1 LQYLHTL
8 SHPFVQSP
16 QFRTARR
23 LQTRFDVPLIVNPVV
38 QRIIGA
44 AITVHRA
51 LGPGLFESVYD
62 RCLEYELHK
71 QGLTMERQVA
81 LPLIYDGLSIACAYR
96 ADFVVQNEVLI
107 EIKALDRLLPVH
119 DTQVLTYLRLSGVRQ
134 GLLLNFN
141 VPRLVDGIRSFL
153 M

>member
-1 LQYLHTL
+1 
-8 SHPFVQSP
+8 
-16 QFRTARR
+16 
-23 LQTRFDVPLIVNPVV
+23 VPLIVNPVV

-81 LPLIYDGLSIACAYR
+81 LPLIYDGLSIPCAYR

-107 EIKALDRLLPVH
+107 EIKAVDRLLPVH
-119 DTQVLTYLRLSGVRQ
+119 DTQVLTYSRLSGVRQ

-141 VPRLVDGIRSFL
+141 VPRLVDGIKSFL

>member
-8 SHPFVQSP
+8 AHPSVQSP

-23 LQTRFDVPLIVNPVV
+23 LQTRFDVPLIVSPVV

-71 QGLTMERQVA
+71 QGLTMARQVA
-81 LPLIYDGLSIACAYR
+81 LPLIYDGLSIPCAYR

-107 EIKALDRLLPVH
+107 EIKAVDRLLPVH

-141 VPRLVDGIRSFL
+141 VPRLVNGIRSFL

>member
-1 LQYLHTL
+1 
-8 SHPFVQSP
+8 
-16 QFRTARR
+16 
-23 LQTRFDVPLIVNPVV
+23 VPLIVNPVV

-51 LGPGLFESVYD
+51 LGPGLFELVYD

-81 LPLIYDGLSIACAYR
+81 LPLIYDGLSIPCAYR

-107 EIKALDRLLPVH
+107 EIKAVDRLLPVH
-119 DTQVLTYLRLSGVRQ
+119 DTQVLTYSRLSGVRQ

-141 VPRLVDGIRSFL
+141 VPRLVDGIKSFL